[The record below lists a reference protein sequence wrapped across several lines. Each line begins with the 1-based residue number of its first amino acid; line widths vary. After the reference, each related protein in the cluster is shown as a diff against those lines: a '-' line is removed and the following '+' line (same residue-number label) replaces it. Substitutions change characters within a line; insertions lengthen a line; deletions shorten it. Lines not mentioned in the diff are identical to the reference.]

1 MGLVAKNATI
11 KMEGFG
17 VFFKE
22 RDEDI
27 VMAFINM
34 KKMQL
39 RSSEQSVKNK
49 TKASSLITRNHFCMR
64 PFYVTV

>member
-1 MGLVAKNATI
+1 MPQLKWKV
-11 KMEGFG
+11 FFF
-17 VFFKE
+17 FFKE

-49 TKASSLITRNHFCMR
+49 TKALSLMTRNHFCMR